1 MQCPMQQLSL
11 YFELHYNIT
20 LSLGSLR
27 DLSDIYQIA
36 VSLIFLMLIIREVNS
51 KESFQVLQDSDVLF
65 LTV

>member
-36 VSLIFLMLIIREVNS
+36 VSLIFHMLIIREVNS
-51 KESFQVLQDSDVLF
+51 KESFQVLQDIDVLF

>member
-51 KESFQVLQDSDVLF
+51 KESFQVLQDIDVLF

>member
-27 DLSDIYQIA
+27 DLSDIYQI

-51 KESFQVLQDSDVLF
+51 KESFQVLQDIDVLF

>member
-1 MQCPMQQLSL
+1 MQCLMQQLSL

-36 VSLIFLMLIIREVNS
+36 VSLIFHMLIIREVNS
-51 KESFQVLQDSDVLF
+51 KESFQVLQDIDVLF

>member
-1 MQCPMQQLSL
+1 MQQLSL

-36 VSLIFLMLIIREVNS
+36 VSLIFHMLIIREVNS
-51 KESFQVLQDSDVLF
+51 KESFQVLQDIDVLF

>member
-1 MQCPMQQLSL
+1 MQQLSL

-51 KESFQVLQDSDVLF
+51 KESFQVLQDIDVLF